1 MKNSE
6 KAINFLSLMS
16 CSINKLKSLMF
27 FAFKK
32 FMFSDYMWKKIFAAR
47 NGGGGRVGGW
57 RPPAPYF
64 STALVCVIPI
74 RSLKLSE
81 NLGNFLK
88 KFSC

>member
-32 FMFSDYMWKKIFAAR
+32 FMFSDYMWKKIFAAK
-47 NGGGGRVGGW
+47 NGGGGGRWGLA
-57 RPPAPYF
+57 PPCPSFLYSSGMCNTNKVLKVVLKF
-64 STALVCVIPI
+64 G
-74 RSLKLSE
+74 KLS
-81 NLGNFLK
+81 
-88 KFSC
+88 